1 MLIHKIFAAGFVLGL
16 LVACAETASNE
27 PITVDLPHLV
37 AEHEAYDGRVVNVSG
52 RVASFDDPRH
62 YWLEDDEFNRVAL
75 MPDESVSDKVG
86 EQVRIIGAFSTSPDQ
101 GRQIEVTGVTRV
113 E

>member
-1 MLIHKIFAAGFVLGL
+1 MLMYKMITVGL
-16 LVACAETASNE
+16 TLSMLAACAETVSNE

-75 MPDESVSDKVG
+75 LPDESVSDKVG
-86 EQVRIIGAFSTSPDQ
+86 EQVHVIGSFSTSPDQ

>member
-1 MLIHKIFAAGFVLGL
+1 MLIQRMIAGCTLGM
-16 LVACAETASNE
+16 LVACTETDSNE

-52 RVASFDDPRH
+52 RVASFDEPRH
-62 YWLEDDEFNRVAL
+62 YWLEDDEFHRVAL
-75 MPDESVSDKVG
+75 LPDDSVSDKVG
-86 EQVRIIGAFSTSPDQ
+86 EQVHIIGTFSTSPDQ
-101 GRQIEVTGVTRV
+101 GRRIEVTGVTQQ